1 VLIAINQLGFGA
13 VVAVLALY
21 ARSFGVSQSA
31 IGLAIAIY
39 GFARFA
45 VAMPAG
51 RLADRAGRRTGLAL
65 GGLVTGVGNLL
76 CAFAPTYP
84 VFIAGRFV
92 AGAGAAL
99 VLITGTVVLADIT
112 TPANRGRTLAI
123 YQGVFLFAVGVG
135 PVPGGLL
142 AERFGLVAPFLVYA
156 VAGGIAGLL
165 AWFSI
170 PETRGRGGVDAAEL
184 VTPAFLAQVRLL
196 TGRVGFVLVSLV
208 SFVTAFARTGALFN
222 VIPVLAHDRLGLSA
236 EQIGLGLGL
245 ASLVGLVLIYPSG
258 VLVDR
263 YGRKIVI
270 MPATLVSGVSLV
282 VPGRLRGVERGH
294 RRERRGARGLCRRHR
309 AAGHERGGDERVPD
323 AGRSRLRHRP
333 ARTGR
338 HHRRLRRRRR
348 AGDGRRAIGGR
359 RRALRPL
366 RARHLQ
372 ALSYCSGEKA
382 AGSTILFCCEMRR
395 SPPPG
400 GGHTPFLRASSR
412 TCMRWSMLW

>member
-282 VPGRLRGVERGH
+282 LFLVMPGYAWFLAGCVVWSVATGVS
-294 RRERRGARGLCRRHR
+294 GAAP
-309 AAGHERGGDERVPD
+309 AA
-323 AGRSRLRHRP
+323 
-333 ARTGR
+333 
-338 HHRRLRRRRR
+338 
-348 AGDGRRAIGGR
+348 
-359 RRALRPL
+359 
-366 RARHLQ
+366 
-372 ALSYCSGEKA
+372 YA
-382 AGSTILFCCEMRR
+382 ADTA
-395 SPPPG
+395 PPG
-400 GGHTPFLRASSR
+400 MNAAAMSAYR
-412 TCMRWSMLW
+412 MLADLGYVIGPLALGAITDAFGAGVALATATVLLVAAAALFAAYAPETFRL